1 MTDQDRFEEFL
12 RTSINE
18 LDPMPRVPREEMWSQ
33 IESARRFRRQRPRT
47 TPRTMWIAWGVGLA
61 AMLLIGIGLG
71 RWSMLRQPTTSAPVA
86 QTMPAQRVVA
96 NTLPSEGEASHAY
109 QLATQAHL
117 GRVEVLL
124 TAVNSGSIDAQV
136 SSWARDMLS
145 STRMLLESPAA
156 NDPRTAR
163 LLEDLELVLTQ
174 IASPSARNRSELDL
188 IQHGIKQ
195 TDVLPRVRA
204 ALPADMR
211 AVGI

>member
-18 LDPMPRVPREEMWSQ
+18 LDPMPRVPREEMWAQ
-33 IESARRFRRQRPRT
+33 IESARRFRRPGTRTSPRT
-47 TPRTMWIAWGVGLA
+47 LWLAWGVGLA

-71 RWSMLRQPTTSAPVA
+71 RWSMLRLPTTAPVA
-86 QTMPAQRVVA
+86 TTLPAQRVVA
-96 NTLPSEGEASHAY
+96 SAQPIEGDASHAY

-174 IASPSARNRSELDL
+174 IASPGARNRGELDL

>member
-1 MTDQDRFEEFL
+1 MTEQDRFEEFL

-33 IESARRFRRQRPRT
+33 IEAARRFRRPRT
-47 TPRTMWIAWGVGLA
+47 RGTPRTAWFAWGAALA
-61 AMLLIGIGLG
+61 AMLVLGIGLG
-71 RWSMLRQPTTSAPVA
+71 RLSMVRQQATTPSVA
-86 QTMPAQRVVA
+86 QTTPIQRPVTVVPTA
-96 NTLPSEGEASHAY
+96 DADAAHGY

-136 SSWARDMLS
+136 SSWAKDMLS
-145 STRMLLESPAA
+145 STRMLLASPAA
-156 NDPRTAR
+156 NDPRTAQ

-174 IASPSARNRSELDL
+174 IASPGARSGVELDL
-188 IQHGIKQ
+188 IQHGIKH